1 MGLLDKLRG
10 KSSTSQDDVQT
21 MGPMATAQIY
31 TRNQASA
38 QEAEDRQNKGIDID
52 MIDPQDVIAE
62 LQCLAHY
69 EYTVLEDTVAKDEDG
84 NILYESVP
92 LKNPDGS
99 VVMEDKRI
107 DANGVVLLQ
116 KQVVYV
122 KQPKIAKQ
130 LVKKEGT
137 RCWAIAALGYMNK
150 VWPTIWMTTE
160 EADTTWLSIRTA
172 FHDIRKC
179 MSFAEKEKY
188 GIVLRMARDL
198 CLARCEDMKDG
209 HKGLLIKI
217 RREELGVHMSKGSS
231 SVGGR

>member
-10 KSSTSQDDVQT
+10 KSTVQEDNSAVNAV
-21 MGPMATAQIY
+21 ATAQVY
-31 TRNQASA
+31 TRNHASA

-62 LQCLAHY
+62 LQSLAHY
-69 EYTVLEDTVAKDEDG
+69 EYSVLEDVVAKDDKG
-84 NILYESVP
+84 NIQYESVP
-92 LKNPDGS
+92 LRNPSGE
-99 VVMEDKRI
+99 VVWENEQI
-107 DANGVVLLQ
+107 EANGVVLLKRKVLFTQ
-116 KQVVYV
+116 
-122 KQPKIAKQ
+122 QPKVAKEM
-130 LVKKEGT
+130 VTKVGT

-150 VWPTIWMTTE
+150 VWPTIWMSPE
-160 EADTTWLSIRTA
+160 EADTTWLSVRTA

-179 MSFAEKEKY
+179 MSYAEKEKY

-217 RREELGVHMSKGSS
+217 RREELGVHMSRGNNNGEK
-231 SVGGR
+231 R